1 MNLIIKVYDSLPE
14 DAKKIRTT
22 VFVDEQHF
30 VDEFDESDDKAIH
43 IVMFDD
49 NVAIG
54 TSRIIYSDKHN
65 CLSVGRFA
73 IIKSYRGKHLGEKL
87 MKVTEQ
93 EILKRFGETE
103 VGVSS
108 QERAAKVY
116 EKQGYRYS
124 GERYFDQHCPHVW
137 MIKKLNY

>member
-1 MNLIIKVYDSLPE
+1 MNISFKVYTSLPE
-14 DAKKIRTT
+14 EAKNIRTT

-49 NVAIG
+49 DLAIG
-54 TSRIIYSDKHN
+54 TSRIIYSEKHR
-65 CLSVGRFA
+65 CLCIGRFA
-73 IIKSYRGKHLGEKL
+73 IINSYREKHLGEKL

-93 EILKRFGETE
+93 EILKRFGEVE

-108 QERAAKVY
+108 QERAAKFY
-116 EKQGYRYS
+116 EKQGYKYS
-124 GERYFDQHCPHVW
+124 GEKYLDQYCPHVW
-137 MIKKLNY
+137 MTKKLK